1 MSVRLLFVEIS
12 SDMSITEVYNRLL
25 SIIVPGIEYIRVIN
39 DNIIQ
44 NAILVVSHLDDYK
57 LLSEISEIL
66 PTVGFRGKYKILKD
80 LQLT

>member
-44 NAILVVSHLDDYK
+44 NAILVVSHLDDCK